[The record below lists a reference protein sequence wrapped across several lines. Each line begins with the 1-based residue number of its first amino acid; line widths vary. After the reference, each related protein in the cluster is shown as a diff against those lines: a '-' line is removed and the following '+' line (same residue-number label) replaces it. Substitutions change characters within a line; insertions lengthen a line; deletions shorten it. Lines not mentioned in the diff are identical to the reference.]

1 VIAVVKLKDQIWFS
15 EPYGIMDILE
25 ARDSVTSPEEMR
37 KLFNEELEDRGNEV
51 LSKVAASL
59 GHESDRGCVIFGAA
73 LLNESLEQL
82 LRASFRRAPEDVK
95 LIDSLF
101 EGYAPLS
108 TFSAKLQL
116 AYALG
121 ILPRHLREKIE
132 LVRRIRNEFAHE
144 SGPLSFDDSRC
155 ADRLKLLFGQML
167 EDRSFEKML
176 DSQEELQSSDGKIKT
191 REKTRRG
198 LFITILTY
206 ILGSV
211 HALAI
216 QCKQRLK
223 QS

>member
-1 VIAVVKLKDQIWFS
+1 
-15 EPYGIMDILE
+15 M
-25 ARDSVTSPEEMR
+25 TSPEEMK
-37 KLFNEELEDRGNEV
+37 KLFNEELEDRANEV
-51 LSKVAASL
+51 LSKVPASL
-59 GHESDRGCVIFGAA
+59 GHESDRGCVIFGTA
-73 LLNESLEQL
+73 LLSESLEEL
-82 LRASFRRAPEDVK
+82 LRASFRRGPEDAK

-155 ADRLKLLFGQML
+155 ADRLKLLFGLML

-176 DSQEELQSSDGKIKT
+176 DSQEEPRSSDGKIKT
-191 REKTRRG
+191 RNKTRRG
-198 LFITILTY
+198 LFITILTF
-206 ILGSV
+206 ILGHI

-216 QCKQRLK
+216 RSKQGLEIREGIRSREK
-223 QS
+223 